1 MKKNN
6 AVRTLSTFL
15 EVVNVPMIPVI
26 TLNLRGSSSIKKNQ
40 QTERCFTTPAAQHQ
54 APLLKDFI

>member
-15 EVVNVPMIPVI
+15 EVVSVPMIPVI
-26 TLNLRGSSSIKKNQ
+26 TLNLRRSSPIKKNQ
-40 QTERCFTTPAAQHQ
+40 QTEWCFTTPTAQHQ